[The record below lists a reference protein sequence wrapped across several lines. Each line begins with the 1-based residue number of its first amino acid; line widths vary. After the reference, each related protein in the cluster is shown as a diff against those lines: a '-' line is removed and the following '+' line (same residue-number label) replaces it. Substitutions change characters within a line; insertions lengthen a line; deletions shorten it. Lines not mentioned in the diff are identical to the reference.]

1 MWPIY
6 LLLSTTSDDS
16 PALCLPDTL
25 HARDSFQFIQLK
37 FIMTDREEKIRL
49 IGKRMKDIESLW
61 RTIET
66 QKEEEQEEQSQHLE
80 NHEESLTQPE
90 GPFQTIDL
98 QEVSDDLSSSL
109 NKEGSFGEHTSHTSD
124 ETTSEV
130 HNYHHSH
137 RQSFWRIWRP
147 RSENHLNDDNDSDYE
162 AELIRDTKQMIAQK
176 FPDLKHNPS
185 IIEDNFGE
193 ADYYKA
199 LPEDTFSLM
208 ILGEPF
214 SKQWIYGMI
223 AFGLQTCLLF
233 VIAVEFYDSSKES
246 TPLNVPYKVDLVVLL
261 GQIMALLLSLLT
273 QIDLILAISTFMLLG
288 YKKKENWTSL
298 IKVPL
303 SSTFSTWIVRIAFPV
318 SCEFLEGFLVL
329 ATTFCIVVQSDSVS
343 LYVCFGMVCDVYDR
357 FDSYIVV
364 RSCSQSNAS
373 YRN

>member
-1 MWPIY
+1 
-6 LLLSTTSDDS
+6 
-16 PALCLPDTL
+16 
-25 HARDSFQFIQLK
+25 
-37 FIMTDREEKIRL
+37 MTDREEKIRL

-61 RTIET
+61 RMIEK
-66 QKEEEQEEQSQHLE
+66 QQPNEEKEQQSHTQHLE
-80 NHEESLTQPE
+80 NHEESLTQDE
-90 GPFQTIDL
+90 RLFQTINL
-98 QEVSDDLSSSL
+98 QEVSDALASSL

-130 HNYHHSH
+130 QKYHHSQ

-147 RSENHLNDDNDSDYE
+147 RSENHLNDDNESDYE
-162 AELIRDTKQMIAQK
+162 AELTRDTKQMIAQK
-176 FPDLKHNPS
+176 FPDLKQNPS

-208 ILGEPF
+208 ILGEAF

-288 YKKKENWTSL
+288 YNKKENWTSL

-329 ATTFCIVVQSDSVS
+329 ATTFCIVVQSSSVS
-343 LYVCFGMVCDVYDR
+343 FFMCV
-357 FDSYIVV
+357 
-364 RSCSQSNAS
+364 
-373 YRN
+373 